1 MATTLRL
8 FSYLGMAR
16 VERIITAL
24 EVQKRNQ
31 ERVSVYLDGEF
42 AFGLP
47 AIEAAH
53 LHRGQALSETE
64 IAALRALDD
73 MTRAV
78 DHAARLLARRPYSRA
93 EIRRSL
99 TAKGFVPE
107 TVDGALARLE
117 SLGYVDDLAFA
128 QFWVE
133 NRERFRPRS
142 PQTLRHE
149 LRQKGLAADVIET
162 ALSTLDARES
172 AMRAAQELLRRL
184 RGRTRSE
191 VENRLGAFLARRGFS
206 YDTAREAIEGI
217 LAHLDEEQPEYFAPD
232 EPTNNYEE

>member
-1 MATTLRL
+1 MLA
-8 FSYLGMAR
+8 
-16 VERIITAL
+16 VERTITGL

-53 LHRGQALSETE
+53 LRQGQVLSEAE

-73 MTRAV
+73 VARAV

-99 TAKGFVPE
+99 AAKQVVPA
-107 TVDGALARLE
+107 TIDQALAKLE
-117 SLGYVDDLAFA
+117 SLGYVDDRAFA

-142 PQTLRHE
+142 PHALRHE
-149 LRQKGLAADVIET
+149 LRQKGLAADVIEA
-162 ALSTLDARES
+162 ALSALDARES
-172 AMRAAQELLRRL
+172 AVRAAQEPLRRL
-184 RGRTRSE
+184 RGLTRAEAESK
-191 VENRLGAFLARRGFS
+191 LGAFLARRGFS
-206 YDTAREAIEGI
+206 YDIAREAVEET
-217 LAHLDEEQPEYFAPD
+217 LAHLDEEQPEFFAPD
-232 EPTNNYEE
+232 EPMNEYEE